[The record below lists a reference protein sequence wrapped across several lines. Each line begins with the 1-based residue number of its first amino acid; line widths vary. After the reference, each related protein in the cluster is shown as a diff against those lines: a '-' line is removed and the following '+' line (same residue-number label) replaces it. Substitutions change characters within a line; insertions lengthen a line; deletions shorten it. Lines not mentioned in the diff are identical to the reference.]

1 MRMNKIS
8 QFPWVALSCLPLLL
22 AASSFGQS
30 SFDGTWKNEP
40 SKEKRDP
47 KPVVHYI
54 AQGWYH
60 CESCV
65 PPWAVKADGTD
76 QPVSNQDVDT
86 VSVKE
91 VDAKTVAVVGKKDT
105 KVAFEQT
112 VTVSADGKTLT
123 VKGVAHPPNSD
134 KPVEFTTTLKRVGTA
149 HPDVHAT
156 SGRWLVVG
164 GQASENAQVTTYKTN
179 GDELTMTR
187 PTGESYTAKFD
198 GKDYPVKGSFGY
210 DQVSLKRVNGNSF
223 EETDELNGKVI
234 EVDTWTVSKDGKT
247 LTVVA
252 VEKPSERTNT
262 YVATKMSEKK

>member
-1 MRMNKIS
+1 MKQIS
-8 QFPWVALSCLPLLL
+8 RFPSLALMCLPLLY
-22 AASSFGQS
+22 AAGSFAQS
-30 SFDGTWKNEP
+30 PFDGTWKNEP

-47 KPVVHYI
+47 KPLVEYI

-65 PPWAVKADGTD
+65 PLWAVKADGTD

-86 VSVKE
+86 LSIKE
-91 VDAKTVAVVGKKDT
+91 VDAKTVSVVGKKDA

-134 KPVEFTTTLKRVGTA
+134 KPVEFTTILKRVGTA

-156 SGRWLVVG
+156 SGRWLVVSG
-164 GQASENAQVTTYKTN
+164 HASENAQVTTYKSD
-179 GDELTMTR
+179 GDELKMTR
-187 PTGESYTAKFD
+187 PTGESYKAKFD
-198 GKDYPVKGSFGY
+198 GKDYPVKGSYGY
-210 DQVSLKRVNGNSF
+210 DQVSLKRINDNSF
-223 EETDELNGKVI
+223 EETDKLNGKVI

-262 YVATKMSEKK
+262 FVATKVSEKK

>member
-1 MRMNKIS
+1 MNKVS
-8 QFPWVALSCLPLLL
+8 HFPRVVLFCLPLLYTAGSL
-22 AASSFGQS
+22 AESP
-30 SFDGTWKNEP
+30 FDGTWKNEP
-40 SKEKRDP
+40 SKEKHDP
-47 KPVVHYI
+47 KHLVEYI

-76 QPVSNQDVDT
+76 QPVTDQDVDT
-86 VSVKE
+86 LNVKE
-91 VDAKTVAVVGKKDT
+91 VDAKTVTVVGKKDA

-134 KPVEFTTTLKRVGTA
+134 NPVEYTTTLKRVGTA

-156 SGRWLVVG
+156 SGRWQVVS
-164 GQASENAQVTTYKTN
+164 GQASENAQVTTYKVD
-179 GDELTMTR
+179 GDELKMTR
-187 PTGESYTAKFD
+187 PTGESYSAKFD
-198 GKDYPVKGSFGY
+198 GKDYSVKGSYGY
-210 DQVSLKRVNGNSF
+210 DQVSLKRVNDNSF
-223 EETDELNGKVI
+223 EETDKLNGKVI

-252 VEKPSERTNT
+252 VQKPSERTNT
-262 YVATKMSEKK
+262 YVATKVSEKK

>member
-1 MRMNKIS
+1 MNKIS
-8 QFPWVALSCLPLLL
+8 RFSWLALFCMPLLST
-22 AASSFGQS
+22 AVSSAQS
-30 SFDGTWKNEP
+30 PFDGTWKNEP

-47 KPVVHYI
+47 KPIVEYI

-65 PPWAVKADGTD
+65 PPLTVKADGTD
-76 QPVSNQDVDT
+76 QSVSDQDVDT
-86 VSVKE
+86 QNIKV
-91 VDAKTVAVVGKKDT
+91 VDDKTVSVVGKKDG

-112 VTVSADGKTLT
+112 ATVSADGKTLT
-123 VKGVAHPPNSD
+123 VKGVGHPPNAD
-134 KPVEFTTTLKRVGTA
+134 KPVEYTTILKRVGTS

-156 SGRWLVVG
+156 SGKWLVVG

-198 GKDYPVKGSFGY
+198 GNDYPVKGSYGY
-210 DQVSLKRVNGNSF
+210 DQVSLKRVNNNSF
-223 EETDELNGKVI
+223 EETDKLKGKVI

-247 LTVVA
+247 LSVVA
-252 VEKPSERTNT
+252 VEKPSGRTNT
-262 YVATKMSEKK
+262 FVATKVAEKK

>member
-1 MRMNKIS
+1 MNKIGR
-8 QFPWVALSCLPLLL
+8 FCWAALFCLPLLCASGLL
-22 AASSFGQS
+22 AQS
-30 SFDGTWKNEP
+30 PFDGTWKDEP
-40 SKEKRDP
+40 SKQKHDP
-47 KPVVHYI
+47 KPVVQYI

-65 PPWAVKADGTD
+65 PPWTVKADGTD
-76 QPVSNQDVDT
+76 QAVSNQGVDT
-86 VSVKE
+86 LSVKE
-91 VDAKTVAVVGKKDT
+91 VDAKTVSVVGKKDA
-105 KVAFEQT
+105 KIAFEQT
-112 VTVSADGKTLT
+112 ATVSADGKTLT
-123 VKGVAHPPNSD
+123 IKGVGHPPNSD

-149 HPDVHAT
+149 HSDVHAT

-198 GKDYPVKGSFGY
+198 GKDYPVKGSYGY
-210 DQVSLKRVNGNSF
+210 DQVSLKRVNDNSF
-223 EETDELNGKVI
+223 EETDKLNGKMI
-234 EVDTWTVSKDGKT
+234 EVDTWTVSKDGRT

-262 YVATKMSEKK
+262 FVATKVPEKK

>member
-1 MRMNKIS
+1 MNKIGR
-8 QFPWVALSCLPLLL
+8 FPGVALFCLPLLYAAGSL
-22 AASSFGQS
+22 AQS
-30 SFDGTWKNEP
+30 PFDGAWKNEP
-40 SKEKRDP
+40 SKQKRDP
-47 KPVVHYI
+47 KPIVHYI

-65 PPWAVKADGTD
+65 PPWTVKADGTD
-76 QPVSNQDVDT
+76 QPVPNQDVDT
-86 VSVKE
+86 LNVRE
-91 VDAKTVAVVGKKDT
+91 VDAKTVSVVGKKVE

-112 VTVSADGKTLT
+112 ATVSAYGKTLT
-123 VKGVAHPPNSD
+123 VKGVAPPPNSD
-134 KPVEFTTTLKRVGTA
+134 KPVEFTTILKRVGTA
-149 HPDVHAT
+149 HSDVHAT

-164 GQASENAQVTTYKTN
+164 GQASENAQVTTYKTK

-198 GKDYPVKGSFGY
+198 GKDYPVKGSYGY
-210 DQVSLKRVNGNSF
+210 DQVSLKRVNDNSF
-223 EETDELNGKVI
+223 EETDKLNGKVI

-262 YVATKMSEKK
+262 FVATKVPEKK

>member
-1 MRMNKIS
+1 MNKIS
-8 QFPWVALSCLPLLL
+8 RFHLL
-22 AASSFGQS
+22 ALVCMALFGAGSLAQS
-30 SFDGTWKNEP
+30 PFDGTWKNQP

-47 KPVVHYI
+47 KPVVEYI

-65 PPWAVKADGTD
+65 PAWSVKADGTD
-76 QPVSNQDVDT
+76 QPVTDQDVDT
-86 VSVKE
+86 ESIKVVDDKTVSVE
-91 VDAKTVAVVGKKDT
+91 GKKDG

-123 VKGVAHPPNSD
+123 VKGVGHPPNGD
-134 KPVEFTTTLKRVGTA
+134 KPVEYTTTLKRVGTA

-156 SGRWLVVG
+156 SGRWLVVS
-164 GQASENAQVTTYKTN
+164 GQASENAQITTYKTS

-187 PTGESYTAKFD
+187 PTGDTYTAKFD
-198 GKDYPVKGSFGY
+198 GNDYPVKGSYGY
-210 DQVSLKRVNGNSF
+210 DQVSLKRVNDKSF
-223 EETDELNGKVI
+223 EETDKLKGKVV

-262 YVATKMSEKK
+262 FVATKVPGKK

>member
-1 MRMNKIS
+1 MNKIS
-8 QFPWVALSCLPLLL
+8 RFSWVALFCLPLLSAAGSL
-22 AASSFGQS
+22 AQS
-30 SFDGTWKNEP
+30 PFDGTWKNEP
-40 SKEKRDP
+40 SKQKRDP
-47 KPVVHYI
+47 KPFVEYI

-65 PPWAVKADGTD
+65 PMWAVMADGTD
-76 QPVSNQDVDT
+76 QPVTNQDVDT
-86 VSVKE
+86 MNIKV
-91 VDAKTVAVVGKKDT
+91 VDAKTVSAVGKKDA

-134 KPVEFTTTLKRVGTA
+134 KPVEFTTILKRVGTA

-156 SGRWLVVG
+156 SGRWLVVS
-164 GQASENAQVTTYKTN
+164 GQASENAQVTTYKTD
-179 GDELTMTR
+179 GDELKMTR
-187 PTGESYTAKFD
+187 PTGESYAAKFD
-198 GKDYPVKGSFGY
+198 GKDYPVKGSYGY
-210 DQVSLKRVNGNSF
+210 DQVSLKRVNENSF
-223 EETDELNGKVI
+223 EETDKLNGKVI

-262 YVATKMSEKK
+262 YVATKVSEKK

>member
-1 MRMNKIS
+1 MNKIGR
-8 QFPWVALSCLPLLL
+8 FPGVALFCLPLLYAAGSL
-22 AASSFGQS
+22 AQS
-30 SFDGTWKNEP
+30 PFDGAWKNEP
-40 SKEKRDP
+40 SKQKRDP
-47 KPVVHYI
+47 KPIVHYI

-65 PPWAVKADGTD
+65 PPWTVKADGTD
-76 QPVSNQDVDT
+76 QPVPNQDVDT
-86 VSVKE
+86 LNVRE
-91 VDAKTVAVVGKKDT
+91 VDAKTVSVVGKKDE

-112 VTVSADGKTLT
+112 ATVSADGKTLT

-134 KPVEFTTTLKRVGTA
+134 KPVEFTTILKRVGTA
-149 HPDVHAT
+149 HSDVHAT

-187 PTGESYTAKFD
+187 PTSESYTAKFD
-198 GKDYPVKGSFGY
+198 GKDYPVKGSYGY
-210 DQVSLKRVNGNSF
+210 DQVSLKRVNDNSF
-223 EETDELNGKVI
+223 EETDKLNGKVI

-262 YVATKMSEKK
+262 FVATKVPEKK